1 MFEDM
6 GYTDAQALEVMLAVS
21 TRLIGRGIEDGSYR
35 GWLVEASD
43 AVVAK
48 TAAALGTAD
57 WADDLSMARAL
68 MRAMDA
74 GAAAGGD
81 RRCGKANSDTAF
93 IALYRESDPE
103 DAPWVTLAVNG
114 LPTGIESGMA
124 HLDKLFAQWLA
135 TGTDKPST
143 RKFVEPIVAGPGK

>member
-1 MFEDM
+1 M
-6 GYTDAQALEVMLAVS
+6 
-21 TRLIGRGIEDGSYR
+21 
-35 GWLVEASD
+35 ASD

-135 TGTDKPST
+135 TGTDQPST
-143 RKFVEPIVAGPGK
+143 RKFVEPIVAAPGK